1 MSSNWPLQL
10 FLALVIKY
18 LHTATIIYLQ
28 IHRYKIIRVF
38 YIEHT
43 SSFAP
48 SLYGIHTNRCL
59 QNINKKNKKKVVG
72 AGEKS
77 LKPTQDKKVYSLKS
91 PTSPFWRLSR
101 SYALY
106 RQAGGQPSILLLCSI
121 DWEDKGNCK
130 YNILKEIIYHK

>member
-1 MSSNWPLQL
+1 MPIILKTTCFDQYVRWYSILMNSYWPLRL
-10 FLALVIKY
+10 FLALVIMY
-18 LHTATIIYLQ
+18 SHTATIIQLQ
-28 IHRYKIIRVF
+28 INGYKINRIF
-38 YIEHT
+38 YIENT

-59 QNINKKNKKKVVG
+59 KNINKKIKKSCG
-72 AGEKS
+72 GGGKS

-106 RQAGGQPSILLLCSI
+106 RQAGHPF
-121 DWEDKGNCK
+121 
-130 YNILKEIIYHK
+130 YYFVV